1 MTSMQPVYD
10 EIKKSTSLINTLE
23 SFTKQTYD
31 NLFVTTE
38 YQMTIKHKELEDLL
52 KNKEYI
58 SSFNNLVK
66 TILVTFKEKY
76 SYLDDIKGKKILL
89 AWMYVSFPK
98 IVLDIDEK
106 FMETN
111 KQDIQ
116 TQIYI
121 SSSNLINLIND
132 IISNKLI
139 EENTFHKILSEYL
152 STFKKYIDDDKNK
165 MIYNMKTEWFNISD
179 NMENILRSDI
189 YDNDQKKDLFIEM
202 NRTRKKTLFYLSTID
217 NTITESTLKDEY
229 KTLKTLKKISVDIE
243 KELFLNLIIEKKYDI
258 LKKYINYI
266 KEYFINISKTI
277 EYDINSYVDSDFI
290 IQQIE
295 FLNIEQI
302 GGYGNFFVK
311 ILHKICASSQDKYI
325 DDGWK
330 KLRSTFLDN
339 DQENNN
345 IKFLIELIFFIL
357 HNLDFIYNT
366 ILEFREMISM
376 DINPFDINY
385 QKKKTINCN

>member
-1 MTSMQPVYD
+1 
-10 EIKKSTSLINTLE
+10 
-23 SFTKQTYD
+23 
-31 NLFVTTE
+31 
-38 YQMTIKHKELEDLL
+38 
-52 KNKEYI
+52 
-58 SSFNNLVK
+58 
-66 TILVTFKEKY
+66 
-76 SYLDDIKGKKILL
+76 
-89 AWMYVSFPK
+89 
-98 IVLDIDEK
+98 
-106 FMETN
+106 METN